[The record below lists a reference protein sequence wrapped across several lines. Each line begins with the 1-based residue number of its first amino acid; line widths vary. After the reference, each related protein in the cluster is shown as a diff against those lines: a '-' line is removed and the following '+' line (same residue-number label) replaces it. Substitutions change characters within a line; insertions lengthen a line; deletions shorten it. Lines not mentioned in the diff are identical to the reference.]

1 LELAVKAADFI
12 LDNQWIDGR
21 FHRLNYDGETAVMAQ
36 SEDYAL
42 FIKALLDLHQGS
54 LSVVAENDKWLQKAV
69 DVQAEFDEFLWS
81 VELGGYY
88 NTAKDAS
95 GDLLV
100 RERSYTDNATPAANG
115 IAIASLVRLALL
127 GPNLE
132 YLDRAEQGLQAFS
145 SIIQD
150 SPQACPSLLSA
161 LDWYQHSTLIRTA
174 SDQICGLI
182 SQYYPTAVCQI
193 EADLP
198 EGVIGLVCECLTC
211 KEPAKSQERLLAE
224 IQHSQTRVLEKL
236 SHG

>member
-1 LELAVKAADFI
+1 M
-12 LDNQWIDGR
+12 W
-21 FHRLNYDGETAVMAQ
+21 
-36 SEDYAL
+36 
-42 FIKALLDLHQGS
+42 S
-54 LSVVAENDKWLQKAV
+54 L
-69 DVQAEFDEFLWS
+69 
-81 VELGGYY
+81 ELGGYY
-88 NTAKDAS
+88 NTASDAS

-100 RERSYTDNATPAANG
+100 RERSYIDNATPAANG

-150 SPQACPSLLSA
+150 SPQACPSLLA
-161 LDWYQHSTLIRTA
+161 TLDWYQHSTLIRTA
-174 SDQICGLI
+174 PDQISGLI

-193 EADLP
+193 EPDLP